1 MNIFITG
8 ASGYLGS
15 NVIRK
20 LSNFKFF
27 ALHHRSPVIDVP
39 SVIPIKIENDK
50 YESFFL
56 QKNIDSVIHLASN
69 TNRGNDAKYKNSIY
83 QANVELGERLLK
95 ASSRTNVKKFIYSGS
110 YSQDIFINEPNYYIR
125 SKNLFETVIKEFEND
140 FDILNMHLGDI
151 YGPSDSRDK
160 LIPYLLRFENE
171 KFINFSSDG
180 TGPFAPIYI
189 DDIIKE
195 IKSKL
200 NESDNAIKYQ
210 KIILASEVMTVKKFV
225 VEYKKIRNK
234 NFEEIYEN
242 KGNNP
247 YSSFQIINPNKL
259 KSRTQLKEGLRNL

>member
-39 SVIPIKIENDK
+39 SVIQIKIENYK